1 MDQALTRQEALS
13 MLTEWPAFAAFRE
26 HDLGRIAPGMHADL
40 VVLDRDLT
48 TIPLEEIPGTKVLFT
63 VFAGDVVFQAEL

>member
-40 VVLDRDLT
+40 VVLNRDLT
-48 TIPLEEIPGTKVLFT
+48 TIPLEQISGSIVLFT
-63 VFAGDVVFQAEL
+63 IFAGNIVFQAEF